1 MSRNDESRSNCCCG
15 AEAVRIDSRCGA
27 RSLLLRFPRP
37 KRKRIAIA
45 ALERMV
51 RKMKRLYGAE
61 RAVAEQWLR
70 ARGWRVDAATAT
82 VWRWIQ
88 PRYPAAR
95 WKLEDALELLRY
107 QPERTVQGKQQ
118 QL

>member
-1 MSRNDESRSNCCCG
+1 MSRNEIMKQLLRG

-51 RKMKRLYGAE
+51 RK
-61 RAVAEQWLR
+61 
-70 ARGWRVDAATAT
+70 
-82 VWRWIQ
+82 
-88 PRYPAAR
+88 
-95 WKLEDALELLRY
+95 
-107 QPERTVQGKQQ
+107 
-118 QL
+118 